1 MKDRI
6 IVALDFPRAEQ
17 ALALVDRLGP
27 ACTFYK
33 VGLEL
38 YTAVG
43 PAVVRSLRGRG
54 KNVFLDLKLHDI
66 PNTVARATAR
76 AGELG
81 VRFLTIHAMGGA
93 AMLQA
98 AAAAAPGTLTLL
110 GVTVLTSLDAPGLG
124 ALFARRVVDVGAEAE
139 RLAAI
144 VRDAGVGGVVVR
156 GQRGASD
163 PGRNGPRGEHRHAG
177 NPRRG
182 RTASRSAAR
191 SHGRGSVSGRR
202 HPHRDRPPGD
212 RCGGPGGR
220 LRTNRGRG
228 TGSRLSARMRP
239 TPYSLYSGL
248 AQDDRQLNMRCT
260 STIRSTVSFA
270 PSRL

>member
-124 ALFARRVVDVGAEAE
+124 ALFARRVVDAGAEAE
-139 RLAAI
+139 RLAAM
-144 VRDAGVGGVVVR
+144 VRDAGVGGVVCAASEARRIRAAMGPGASIVTP
-156 GQRGASD
+156 GIRGA
-163 PGRNGPRGEHRHAG
+163 GEPRHDQ
-177 NPRRG
+177 RRV
-182 RTASRSAAR
+182 RTAAEAFRAGATHIVIGRPVTAAAD
-191 SHGRGSVSGRR
+191 
-202 HPHRDRPPGD
+202 PAAAF
-212 RCGGPGGR
+212 
-220 LRTNRGRG
+220 
-228 TGSRLSARMRP
+228 ARIAAE
-239 TPYSLYSGL
+239 
-248 AQDDRQLNMRCT
+248 AQG
-260 STIRSTVSFA
+260 A
-270 PSRL
+270 A